1 MTLYTNESYMDHYTS
16 VVQLESEEIL
26 FFQVALQTNNTFASD
41 VLLQVDSCWATESR
55 NPDDAVQ
62 GVLLQD
68 GFVNHFIHCKIGF
81 SMSCRLLFYKHFD
94 ALFYTTI
101 EQPLVIFM

>member
-1 MTLYTNESYMDHYTS
+1 MHQYTS
-16 VVQLESEEIL
+16 VVQLESEDVL

-55 NPDDAVQ
+55 HPDDAVQ

-68 GFVNHFIHCKIGF
+68 GFVETV
-81 SMSCRLLFYKHFD
+81 LFTAQLDFKCLFK
-94 ALFYTTI
+94 ALFDTLFK
-101 EQPLVIFM
+101 QPVVRAIYLFNFQVVYLE

>member
-1 MTLYTNESYMDHYTS
+1 MHQYTS
-16 VVQLESEEIL
+16 VVQLESEDVL

-55 NPDDAVQ
+55 DPDDAVQ

-68 GFVNHFIHCKIGF
+68 GFVKTI
-81 SMSCRLLFYKHFD
+81 LFTAKLDFKCLFK
-94 ALFYTTI
+94 ALFDTVLHQNQTTSGH
-101 EQPLVIFM
+101 F

>member
-1 MTLYTNESYMDHYTS
+1 MEFSSSLQLGLIMTLYTNESYMHQHTS
-16 VVQLESEEIL
+16 VVQLESEDVL

-55 NPDDAVQ
+55 HPDDAVQ

-68 GFVNHFIHCKIGF
+68 GFVKTILFTA
-81 SMSCRLLFYKHFD
+81 RLDF
-94 ALFYTTI
+94 
-101 EQPLVIFM
+101 